1 MGDLNSTLQR
11 RLPGE
16 ANVVGY
22 FVAARMRQ
30 SSWDQTRSCYWRCVS
45 AIRLSSGARFFKHSA
60 DEQVTFRS
68 PGTSALGPSTVKNF
82 ALLDYTLVSSSDL
95 HYLFDVRS
103 SRTDPL
109 ASHHYVLFADVA
121 CGIVKH
127 SPARRQ
133 NDTCSMDYNL
143 LRSASVAN
151 AFARSF
157 VTALPSKE
165 HGADFNAVCAAV
177 TGAFDKAARDVL
189 IVKTPIRRWKPWITQ
204 ATLTLIQ
211 RRRDARNVND
221 FEEEKTLNKSIRNSA
236 RKDRRTWLLD
246 IAGSGSWDAM
256 KKLRKPPRP
265 KEGKLRGVDGIEVS
279 SEERA
284 DTCKVS

>member
-1 MGDLNSTLQR
+1 MDGPKIIMGDLNSRLQR

-16 ANVVGY
+16 EDVVGD
-22 FVAARMRQ
+22 FVFGNPHATFELGSNWELLLEM
-30 SSWDQTRSCYWRCVS
+30 CVNPS
-45 AIRLSSGARFFKHSA
+45 LIIGNTVFEHSA
-60 DEQVTFRS
+60 HEQVTFRS
-68 PGTSALGPSTVKNF
+68 PGTSPLDPITVKNF
-82 ALLDYTLVSSSDL
+82 AQLDYTLVSSSGL
-95 HYLFDVRS
+95 HYLCDVRS

-109 ASHHYVLFADVA
+109 ASEHYVLFADVA

-127 SPARRQ
+127 SPVRRQ
-133 NDTCSMDYNL
+133 NDTCSMDYKL

-157 VTALPSKE
+157 VSALPSKE
-165 HGADFNAVCAAV
+165 HGTDVNAVCAAV
-177 TGAFDKAARDVL
+177 TGASDKAARDVL
-189 IVKTPIRRWKPWITQ
+189 IVNTPTRRSKPWITQ

-256 KKLRKPPRP
+256 Q
-265 KEGKLRGVDGIEVS
+265 
-279 SEERA
+279 
-284 DTCKVS
+284 